1 METIQAVFKR
11 QVEGDESMAIGL
23 KCGNCGGV
31 RTFIIQENLKLLIN
45 KEHSALEIDTECQC
59 GRIAVTIGWHK
70 NEKGYSYRPISKD
83 AIATA
88 VTDDTAMKEEIG

>member
-1 METIQAVFKR
+1 
-11 QVEGDESMAIGL
+11 MAIGL

-70 NEKGYSYRPISKD
+70 NEKGYSHLLISKD
-83 AIATA
+83 GRATT
-88 VTDDTAMKEEIG
+88 VTDDAAMKEELE